1 MEGTNTGELLK
12 KPYLNEVEAA
22 AVTGRAVSTLRNDR
36 HLRRGIPYLV
46 VGRRSIRYLTED
58 IRSFME
64 MRRITFGD
72 DS

>member
-1 MEGTNTGELLK
+1 MEGKNIGELLK

-22 AVTGRAVSTLRNDR
+22 AVTGRAVSTLRNER
-36 HLRRGIPYLV
+36 HLRRGIPYLH
-46 VGRRSIRYLTED
+46 VGRRSIRYKIED

-64 MRRITFGD
+64 MRRIAFGD